1 MKSKRIDFCFFEIF
15 FEFRYFGFKPY
26 EQIFNTQKDIQIG
39 DMGILQ
45 LSLAKYMS
53 ENKDTWHRLAK
64 RDKLDESAFDYATW
78 DFIGKCGFIL
88 ISN

>member
-1 MKSKRIDFCFFEIF
+1 LIFVFLKFF
-15 FEFRYFGFKPY
+15 FEFRYFGFTPY

-45 LSLAKYMS
+45 LSLAKYMP

-78 DFIGKCGFIL
+78 DFMGEFGFIFM
-88 ISN
+88 SS